1 MKKSVVILIALIYV
15 ASIAVVSF
23 FGLQFKIFDEVVP
36 VSTIEILNK
45 DLKTQEDGTP
55 YAVVRLDENKRAQF
69 LIEYKVTPENATNT
83 GVTFAYDKTSTV
95 AAVDERGLVTFT
107 GAGFIKVTIIAADGS
122 NVQAQ
127 ISIVAY

>member
-45 DLKTQEDGTP
+45 NLKTQEDGTP

-83 GVTFAYDKTSTV
+83 G
-95 AAVDERGLVTFT
+95 E
-107 GAGFIKVTIIAADGS
+107 
-122 NVQAQ
+122 
-127 ISIVAY
+127 